1 MVINIIQ
8 KVLGKEKGIIREG
21 DLKPRG
27 VKYTIRGDYDFNETF
42 QHIFRER
49 LKS

>member
-8 KVLGKEKGIIREG
+8 RVLGKEKGIIREG

>member
-8 KVLGKEKGIIREG
+8 RVLGKEKGIIRED

>member
-49 LKS
+49 LKG